1 MNFTSEK
8 YSKDEEETDP
18 DGDGLGDVHLLP
30 VLILELVEVFSARG
44 PDAGGGHAPGGG
56 AHLESRSQTR
66 RQEDIEDTLEKSQLL
81 APESFRFTGFRGS
94 VRDLLLLVLLVRLNL
109 SSLSV

>member
-1 MNFTSEK
+1 MRGVDT
-8 YSKDEEETDP
+8 P
-18 DGDGLGDVHLLP
+18 LVG
-30 VLILELVEVFSARG
+30 VLTWTK
-44 PDAGGGHAPGGG
+44 
-56 AHLESRSQTR
+56 RSQTR

-81 APESFRFTGFRGS
+81 APESFRFTGSRGS